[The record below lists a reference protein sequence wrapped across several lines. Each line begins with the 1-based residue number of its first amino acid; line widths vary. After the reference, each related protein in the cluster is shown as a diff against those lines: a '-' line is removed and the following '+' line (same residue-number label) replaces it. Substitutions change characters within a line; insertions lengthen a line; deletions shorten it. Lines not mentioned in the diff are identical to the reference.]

1 VLPTPSFWVLAAVL
15 IAASDDATLL
25 GWAAIITALSGITTA
40 IWGAWRAHKEGKEQ
54 ADEELRDRLRACREE
69 SEKLAD
75 ELHRMKMGRFERE
88 S

>member
-15 IAASDDATLL
+15 IATSDATLL

-54 ADEELRDRLRACREE
+54 ADQELRDHLRECRQE
-69 SEKLAD
+69 SERLAE
-75 ELHRMKMGRFERE
+75 ELHRIKMGRFERE
-88 S
+88 E